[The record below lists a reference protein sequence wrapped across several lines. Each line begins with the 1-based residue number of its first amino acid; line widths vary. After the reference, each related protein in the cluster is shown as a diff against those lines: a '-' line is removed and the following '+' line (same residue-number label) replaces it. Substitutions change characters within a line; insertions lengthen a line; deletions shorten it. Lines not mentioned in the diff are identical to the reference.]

1 MIKRKKENN
10 TTHESSISWLGTWA
24 SIKCG
29 GVKVVVSAKS
39 SPSSWSSAVMQFF
52 FTFSHVSEIPTLT
65 VALF

>member
-39 SPSSWSSAVMQFF
+39 LQFF